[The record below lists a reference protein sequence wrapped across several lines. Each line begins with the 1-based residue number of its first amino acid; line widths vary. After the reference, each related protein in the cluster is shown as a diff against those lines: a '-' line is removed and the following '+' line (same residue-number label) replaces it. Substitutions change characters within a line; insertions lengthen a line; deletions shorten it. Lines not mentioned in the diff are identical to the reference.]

1 MKTTTKKPSTKRKAK
16 ALNKHNVKRCVYG
29 FELHHSVIDIEA
41 ESEQKALII
50 LVKKF
55 WSSIDDAGKI
65 ELLGERSKHC
75 A

>member
-1 MKTTTKKPSTKRKAK
+1 MKKTTPTTKKTNL
-16 ALNKHNVKRCVYG
+16 LNKHSVKRCVYG

-75 A
+75 T